1 MKNIITLFFL
11 INLNVIFSQN
21 LENLKKADT
30 LYIKFDH
37 GKNQEKFFE
46 GSINPFYIF
55 FFHNSIYNQF
65 RFKHLLTENY
75 ERITKQNIFL
85 EKQKNKIIDG
95 SFFSKYNT
103 TELLDFFDK
112 NRVLYII
119 DTDDFINDNIILKKV
134 IFESTF
140 KREQ

>member
-1 MKNIITLFFL
+1 MREIFIIILL
-11 INLNVIFSQN
+11 ININVIHSQS
-21 LENLKKADT
+21 LENLKKTDT
-30 LYIKFDH
+30 LYIKFNH

-46 GSINPFYIF
+46 GSINPFYTF
-55 FFHNSIYNQF
+55 FFQNSIYKQF
-65 RFKHLLTENY
+65 RFKHIITENY
-75 ERITKQNIFL
+75 ESITKQNVFL

-95 SFFSKYNT
+95 NFFSKYNT

-119 DTDDFINDNIILKKV
+119 DTDDFIDNNIILKKV

-140 KREQ
+140 ERGQ